1 MTHQLI
7 FTLPKES
14 YSIAIGPCSAKSRK
28 CKEFI
33 AKNED
38 VGMKF
43 LISTKDD
50 TGKTGK
56 MSLCKDNNGQDEC
69 TKSYT
74 VQFPVIYNDLFNDSL
89 SYVSVLLD
97 HDKGHLT
104 RMRNEFDKYNIDY
117 TVMDNDTT
125 QNVLS
130 EDFII

>member
-1 MTHQLI
+1 
-7 FTLPKES
+7 
-14 YSIAIGPCSAKSRK
+14 
-28 CKEFI
+28 
-33 AKNED
+33 
-38 VGMKF
+38 
-43 LISTKDD
+43 
-50 TGKTGK
+50 

-69 TKSYT
+69 TTSYI
-74 VQFPVIYNDLFNDSL
+74 VQFPVIYNDLFNDSS

-104 RMRNEFDKYNIDY
+104 RMHNEFDKYNINY

>member
-1 MTHQLI
+1 MTHELI
-7 FTLPKES
+7 FKLPKES

-69 TKSYT
+69 TTSYT
-74 VQFPVIYNDLFNDSL
+74 VQSPVIYNDLFNDSFK
-89 SYVSVLLD
+89 YVSVLLD
-97 HDKGHLT
+97 HDKGHFT
-104 RMRNEFDKYNIDY
+104 RMRNEFDKYDIDY
-117 TVMDNDTT
+117 TVMDDGET

-130 EDFII
+130 EDFMI

>member
-56 MSLCKDNNGQDEC
+56 MSLCKDNNGQDE
-69 TKSYT
+69 
-74 VQFPVIYNDLFNDSL
+74 YNAPHK
-89 SYVSVLLD
+89 LD
-97 HDKGHLT
+97 QKKMVDPSRKVKG
-104 RMRNEFDKYNIDY
+104 
-117 TVMDNDTT
+117 
-125 QNVLS
+125 
-130 EDFII
+130 